1 MSAAKFKSA
10 LPNLLEEQLT
20 SDPAD
25 VALVAT
31 PVVNGEATVA
41 VADRAWLET
50 IAAKVKDWPVKKI
63 AAFPSQLALTL
74 PGQENHAAALI
85 ENRDGVLALT
95 IRQSELQA
103 WGSIWLRRSVTVQSP
118 C

>member
-1 MSAAKFKSA
+1 LAGNDCS
-10 LPNLLEEQLT
+10 
-20 SDPAD
+20 
-25 VALVAT
+25 
-31 PVVNGEATVA
+31 
-41 VADRAWLET
+41 
-50 IAAKVKDWPVKKI
+50 KVKDWPVKKI

-103 WGSIWLRRSVTVQSP
+103 WASIWLRQSAIAQSP